1 MKEMEEFET
10 IKELTAEA
18 VRSNI
23 KNTTILKKWKL
34 EIRSILMKIRDRFNS
49 HIDNFIYQF
58 GTHFKD
64 IEKSNDLKAFKGED
78 KKLLN

>member
-1 MKEMEEFET
+1 
-10 IKELTAEA
+10 
-18 VRSNI
+18 
-23 KNTTILKKWKL
+23 
-34 EIRSILMKIRDRFNS
+34 MKIRDRFNS

-78 KKLLN
+78 KKLQN